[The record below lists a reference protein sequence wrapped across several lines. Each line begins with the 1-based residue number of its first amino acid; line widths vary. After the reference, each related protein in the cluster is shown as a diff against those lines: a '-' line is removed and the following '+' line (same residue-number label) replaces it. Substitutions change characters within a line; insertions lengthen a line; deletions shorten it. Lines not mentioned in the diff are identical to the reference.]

1 MSRHSSGLSQPA
13 RHVLFFETAPR
24 AKYYA
29 APRAALIRLGHFA
42 DRQMSGGRGR
52 ERGWDNGMP
61 AGKLGQTINIR
72 PRNTTVLS
80 SAADG
85 CLLTALEEP
94 AARTLAEVQ

>member
-29 APRAALIRLGHFA
+29 VLIRLGHFA

-61 AGKLGQTINIR
+61 AGKLGQTINTQYQRPDLKIR
-72 PRNTTVLS
+72 LVFFCPEKFRWTS
-80 SAADG
+80 DG
-85 CLLTALEEP
+85 RETESLTQFL
-94 AARTLAEVQ
+94 R